1 MTRSFKLLLLALA
14 ITLSALT
21 GDPDLLALHHGTPTV
36 STSGD
41 NSNPTTNLFPSGLNR
56 KDNRKDNPKDN
67 IKDNRNDNRKRK
79 HNRKQN
85 CKRKHNGKQTNMSQ
99 SHTTELGTK
108 LYIRCVQQLP
118 RN

>member
-1 MTRSFKLLLLALA
+1 MTRSLKLLLLALA

-21 GDPDLLALHHGTPTV
+21 GDQDLRALHHGTPTV
-36 STSGD
+36 SHSGD
-41 NSNPTTNLFPSGLNR
+41 NPNPTTNLLPSGLNR

-85 CKRKHNGKQTNMSQ
+85 CKRKHNGKQTNNKHVSV
-99 SHTTELGTK
+99 SHNRTE
-108 LYIRCVQQLP
+108 
-118 RN
+118 RNYQTAASTE